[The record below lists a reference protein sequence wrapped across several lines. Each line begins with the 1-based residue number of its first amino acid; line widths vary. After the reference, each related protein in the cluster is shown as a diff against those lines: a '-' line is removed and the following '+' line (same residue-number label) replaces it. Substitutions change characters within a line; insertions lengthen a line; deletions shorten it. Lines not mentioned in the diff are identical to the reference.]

1 MVPFDMTFPR
11 VLLGVWASQDGTK
24 TLHISQVD
32 GEVHVLVR
40 APDDRVLFEKK
51 AAWTPPKD
59 GAEQSPSAR
68 ERLGYLRVE
77 TGDEGLGNTYDLM
90 PGRHTSEGKLQ
101 WVRLQPETAQA
112 SVRLFPEV
120 GASFYEAV
128 LGMYDDFVEEQTGAE
143 TSWVG
148 ELSTYLPVLD

>member
-1 MVPFDMTFPR
+1 MVPFLMTFPR
-11 VLLGVWASQDGTK
+11 VLLGAWASEDGTK
-24 TLHISQVD
+24 VLTISSVD
-32 GEVHVLVR
+32 DEAHVLVR
-40 APDDRVLFEKK
+40 APDKRVLFEKK
-51 AAWTPPKD
+51 ASWTPPKD

-90 PGRHTSEGKLQ
+90 PGRETSEGKLQ
-101 WVRLQPETAQA
+101 WVRLKPDTAQA
-112 SVRLFPEV
+112 NVRLFPDV

-148 ELSTYLPVLD
+148 ELSTYLPLLD